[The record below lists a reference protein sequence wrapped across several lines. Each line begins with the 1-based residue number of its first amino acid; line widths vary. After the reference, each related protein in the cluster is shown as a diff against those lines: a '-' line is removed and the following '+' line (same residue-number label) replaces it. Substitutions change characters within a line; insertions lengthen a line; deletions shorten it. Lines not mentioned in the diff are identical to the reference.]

1 MTKSEIMETI
11 MSNREA
17 ESKLTTS
24 LYDVLR
30 FMDSMTNGRERAT
43 RVINELSEIAH
54 FDSNLASAS
63 VKIENIARLAMND
76 WVHDGNFEMT
86 DDVKQNVEE
95 TFVVM
100 KKAFNTY
107 YATVLALN
115 ITNITLAKKLEEME
129 EG

>member
-1 MTKSEIMETI
+1 MTKDEIMETI
-11 MSNREA
+11 MTNKDA

-43 RVINELSEIAH
+43 QVINKLSEIAH
-54 FDSNLASAS
+54 FDSNLSSAS
-63 VKIENIARLAMND
+63 VKIENLARLAMNG
-76 WVHDGNFEMT
+76 WEHDGNFEMT

-95 TFVVM
+95 TFAGM
-100 KKAFNTY
+100 HKAFNTY
-107 YATVLALN
+107 YATVLAIN
-115 ITNITLAKKLEEME
+115 ITSITLAKKLEEME

>member
-17 ESKLTTS
+17 ESELTTS

-63 VKIENIARLAMND
+63 VKIENLARLAMND

-100 KKAFNTY
+100 KKAFNVY

-115 ITNITLAKKLEEME
+115 ITNITLAKELEEKE

>member
-1 MTKSEIMETI
+1 MTKDEIMETI
-11 MSNREA
+11 MTNKDA

-43 RVINELSEIAH
+43 QIINKLSEIAH
-54 FDSNLASAS
+54 FDSNLSSVS
-63 VKIENIARLAMND
+63 VKIENLARMAMND
-76 WVHDGNFEMT
+76 WVHDGNFDMT
-86 DDVKQNVEE
+86 DDVKQNVES
-95 TFVVM
+95 TFAVM
-100 KKAFNTY
+100 HKAFNTY
-107 YATVLALN
+107 YATVLAIN

>member
-11 MSNREA
+11 MSNKEA

-43 RVINELSEIAH
+43 QVINKLSEIAH
-54 FDSNLASAS
+54 FDSNLSSAS
-63 VKIENIARLAMND
+63 VKIENLARLAMND

-95 TFVVM
+95 TFAVM
-100 KKAFNTY
+100 HKAFNTY
-107 YATVLALN
+107 YATVLAIN

>member
-43 RVINELSEIAH
+43 QVINELSEIAH

-63 VKIENIARLAMND
+63 VKIENLARLAMND
-76 WVHDGNFEMT
+76 WVHDSNFEMT

-100 KKAFNTY
+100 KRAFNVY

>member
-30 FMDSMTNGRERAT
+30 FMDSMTNGKERAT
-43 RVINELSEIAH
+43 QVINKLSEIAH
-54 FDSNLASAS
+54 FDSNLSSAS
-63 VKIENIARLAMND
+63 VKIENLARMATND
-76 WVHDGNFEMT
+76 WVHDSNFDMT

-95 TFVVM
+95 TFVAM
-100 KKAFNTY
+100 RKAFNTY
-107 YATVLALN
+107 YATVLAIN

>member
-54 FDSNLASAS
+54 FDSNLSSAS
-63 VKIENIARLAMND
+63 VKIENLARLAMND

-100 KKAFNTY
+100 KKAFNVY

-115 ITNITLAKKLEEME
+115 ITNITLAKELEEME

>member
-1 MTKSEIMETI
+1 MTKNEIMETI
-11 MSNREA
+11 MNNREA

-43 RVINELSEIAH
+43 QVINKLSEIAH
-54 FDSNLASAS
+54 FDSNIDSAS
-63 VKIENIARLAMND
+63 VKIENLARLAMND

-100 KKAFNTY
+100 KRAFNVY

>member
-11 MSNREA
+11 MSNKEA

-43 RVINELSEIAH
+43 QVINKLSEIAH
-54 FDSNLASAS
+54 FDSDISSAS
-63 VKIENIARLAMND
+63 IKIENLARLAMND

-95 TFVVM
+95 TFAVM
-100 KKAFNTY
+100 RKAFNTY
-107 YATVLALN
+107 YATALAIN

>member
-1 MTKSEIMETI
+1 MTKDEIMETI
-11 MSNREA
+11 MQNRDA

-30 FMDSMTNGRERAT
+30 FMDSMTNGKERAT
-43 RVINELSEIAH
+43 QVINKLSEIAH
-54 FDSNLASAS
+54 FDSNVNTASA
-63 VKIENIARLAMND
+63 KIENLARMAMND
-76 WVHDGNFEMT
+76 WVHDSNFVMT
-86 DDVKQNVEE
+86 DDVKQNVES

-100 KKAFNTY
+100 RKAFNTY
-107 YATVLALN
+107 YATVLAIN